1 MELEIFNQA
10 EEEIKELETVR
21 KVLEYACSK
30 EKLGKVC
37 FNVIIVDNDYIHELN
52 KNYRNIDR
60 VTDVITFALEDEKDI
75 VEPNGVRMLG
85 DIYISIDKAKS
96 QAEEYGHSL
105 LRELSFLAV
114 HGFYHLL
121 GYDHMNKEE
130 EVIMF
135 QKQEEVLHE
144 CKIER

>member
-1 MELEIFNQA
+1 MELEIFNQT

-37 FNVIIVDNDYIHELN
+37 FNVIFVDNDYIHELN

-121 GYDHMNKEE
+121 GYDHMNEEE

>member
-1 MELEIFNQA
+1 MELEIFNQT
-10 EEEIKELETVR
+10 EEGIKELETMR

-130 EVIMF
+130 EVIML

>member
-1 MELEIFNQA
+1 MELEIFNQT

-75 VEPNGVRMLG
+75 VEPNGVRILG